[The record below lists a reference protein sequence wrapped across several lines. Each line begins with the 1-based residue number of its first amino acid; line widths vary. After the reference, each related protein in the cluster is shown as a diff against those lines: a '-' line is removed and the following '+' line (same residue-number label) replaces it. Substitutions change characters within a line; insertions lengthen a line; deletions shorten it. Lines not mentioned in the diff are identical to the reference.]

1 VVRESGVISKMQSRT
16 ARLEPLAR
24 RGWLPVKP
32 RSITVT
38 LAVSSGVLVALAVV
52 SVLVIGVDTNRRN
65 TLDLLN
71 EKAELIVRT
80 IDSDIESY
88 LDPAGEQLT
97 YLAARL
103 ADTVDPADKARVADL
118 LLGALAAVPQIQ
130 FLAFWDSDLQ
140 QVAVVAAPDETP
152 GAAPKVLR
160 ENGRERPATVAA
172 DAELR
177 EADGPFWGEPVF
189 NDGRSFINLRQPVR
203 RDGAYIGFL
212 VAAVSVPELS
222 EFVTRAGDLFDATAF
237 ILYGRDNVLAHPNLV
252 FNHPDLSPENPMVR
266 RDRIGD
272 LVLANLWSGV
282 NPPGFKPAA
291 ARGVDVELVTVGSVD
306 SVVLYRWIDRY
317 GAPWAL
323 GAYFPAED
331 LTAELLRL
339 INSLLG
345 GLAVLAIAIVLAVLL
360 GRRIAQPI
368 RDAATGAALI
378 GKLDLRHVE
387 PLKPSHILELND
399 QARAFNA
406 MLAALRWFETYVPRS
421 LVMRLLGREEE
432 ELQSVERQLTVMF
445 TDIVGFTPRSE
456 RLPASETAAFL
467 NDHFALLAT
476 CIEAED
482 GTIDKFIGD
491 ALMAFWGA
499 PDEQPDHAL
508 RACRAGQAIIRAIDA
523 DNARREA
530 AGQDPVRL
538 RVGIHTGAMTVGNI
552 GAPGRMNYT
561 VVGDAVNTAQRLEAL
576 GVQFAKA
583 AAVVVLISGT
593 TAAMARDQLPLTE
606 AGSFEVKGRAEPI
619 EVFRLL
625 P

>member
-1 VVRESGVISKMQSRT
+1 MVRESGLGTELQSRT
-16 ARLEPLAR
+16 KRRRPR
-24 RGWLPVKP
+24 RGWLVLRPH
-32 RSITVT
+32 SISVT
-38 LAVSSGVLVALAVV
+38 LAVSSGLLVALAVA

-65 TLDLLN
+65 TLGLLN
-71 EKAELIVRT
+71 EKAELIVRA

-88 LDPAGEQLT
+88 LDPAGEQLA
-97 YLAARL
+97 YLGARL
-103 ADTVDPADKARVADL
+103 ADTVDPADQARVADL

-140 QVAVVAAPDETP
+140 QVGVVATPDETP
-152 GAAPKVLR
+152 GAAPKILR
-160 ENGRERPATVAA
+160 QNDRERPETVAA

-177 EADGPFWGEPVF
+177 EVDGPFWGEPVF
-189 NDGRSFINLRQPVR
+189 NDGKTFINLRQPVR

-222 EFVTRAGDLFDATAF
+222 EFVTRTGDLFDATAF

-252 FNHPDLSPENPMVR
+252 FNHPDLSPENPVAR
-266 RDRIGD
+266 RGRIGD

-282 NPPGFKPAA
+282 SPPGFRAAA

-339 INSLLG
+339 INSLLA
-345 GLAVLAIAIVLAVLL
+345 GLAVLVIAIVVAVLL

-378 GKLDLRHVE
+378 GKLDLRHVQ
-387 PLKPSHILELND
+387 PLKRSHILELDD

-421 LVMRLLGREEE
+421 LVMRLLGREQ

-456 RLPASETAAFL
+456 PMPASETAAFL
-467 NDHFALLAT
+467 NEHFALLAT
-476 CIEAED
+476 CIEAEE

-499 PDEQPDHAL
+499 PDEQPDHAA
-508 RACRAGQAIIRAIDA
+508 RACRAGQAIIRAVEA
-523 DNARREA
+523 DNARRQA

-538 RVGIHTGAMTVGNI
+538 RIGIHSGAMIVGNI

-576 GVQFAKA
+576 GVQFAGA
-583 AAVVVLISGT
+583 AAVVVLISGA
-593 TAAMARDQLPLTE
+593 TAASLRDQLPLTD